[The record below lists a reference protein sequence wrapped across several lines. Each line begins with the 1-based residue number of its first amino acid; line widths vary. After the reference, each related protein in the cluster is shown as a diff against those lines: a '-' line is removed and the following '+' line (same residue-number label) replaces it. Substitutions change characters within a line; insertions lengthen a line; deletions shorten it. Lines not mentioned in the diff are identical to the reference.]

1 MLVDWFTVAVQA
13 VNFLILVFLLKRF
26 LYGPIMQAMDE
37 RQKRVADE
45 VRKAHDARQ
54 EAQEH
59 AGAMRRQRDELEQA
73 GEAIMADARDK
84 ADAWLEGA
92 LEEARNAVAGE
103 RTTWLQAVER
113 ERRTMAG
120 RVRKGI
126 AEGVVSLSGKVL
138 RDLADEG
145 LEERLVASFVRRLE
159 VYEGDV
165 CSSPSPVSLEG
176 NGMMESSPRTE
187 DSGPIGSPVSGVGS
201 GMPEQDMP
209 AAESGSDEG
218 AEQDMAVVHSPV
230 IRLGFSLSD
239 SAQVRLCDAVVR
251 RFPDCG
257 EPEIRLEPELGFGL
271 ALLVHDRKWEW
282 SLKAYLEGVE
292 DEILSVLSGAE
303 AGR

>member
-59 AGAMRRQRDELEQA
+59 AGAMRQQRDELEQA
-73 GEAIMADARDK
+73 GEAIMAEARDK

-103 RTTWLQAVER
+103 RATWLQAVER

-120 RVRKGI
+120 RVRQGI
-126 AEGVVSLSGKVL
+126 AEEVVSLSGKVL

-145 LEERLVASFVRRLE
+145 LEERLIASFVRRLE

-165 CSSPSPVSLEG
+165 CPPPSSGSPEG
-176 NGMMESSPRTE
+176 DFLNEPPAGAEG
-187 DSGPIGSPVSGVGS
+187 SGYIEAPVSGAEV
-201 GMPEQDMP
+201 GMPEADMP
-209 AAESGSDEG
+209 EGDSGSDDG
-218 AEQDMAVVHSPV
+218 AEQDMAAVYSPV

-239 SAQVRLCDAVVR
+239 SAQAELCDAVVR

-292 DEILSVLSGAE
+292 DEILSVLSGADT
-303 AGR
+303 GR